1 MRQGIFKAAGLL
13 ALCSAWLT
21 AGTAQ
26 AAPWEVDRKHS
37 YVMFEVVHLGLI
49 PYPGRFTRAN
59 IKLDYEPEDVERSSV
74 DVRIP
79 VKSIQTDDGLM
90 NETLLSEQFFDERNF
105 QEIRF
110 KSTRIEQTGEAT
122 GFIHGDLTMKGNTH
136 PVSMKAVFAGEA
148 KDPFFGGKRIGITAE
163 LKLDRVKWGLAAW
176 RGFVD
181 REVTIR
187 IGIEAT
193 PD

>member
-13 ALCSAWLT
+13 ALWAACLT
-21 AGTAQ
+21 AGAAQ
-26 AAPWEVDRKHS
+26 AAPWAIDRKHT
-37 YVMFEVVHLGLI
+37 YVLFEVVHLGLI
-49 PYPGRFTRAN
+49 PYPGRFTRVS
-59 IKLDYEPEDVERSSV
+59 IDLDYVPEDVERSSV

-79 VKSIQTDDGLM
+79 VKSIQTDNGLM

-110 KSTRIEQTGEAT
+110 KSTRIEKTGETT
-122 GFIHGDLTMKGNTH
+122 GYIHGELTMKGNTH
-136 PVSMKAVFAGEA
+136 PVRMDAIFAGEA
-148 KDPFFGGKRIGITAE
+148 KDPFFGGKRIGIMAE
-163 LKLDRVKWGLAAW
+163 LKLDRIKWGLAAW

-187 IGIEAT
+187 IGLEAT
-193 PD
+193 PE